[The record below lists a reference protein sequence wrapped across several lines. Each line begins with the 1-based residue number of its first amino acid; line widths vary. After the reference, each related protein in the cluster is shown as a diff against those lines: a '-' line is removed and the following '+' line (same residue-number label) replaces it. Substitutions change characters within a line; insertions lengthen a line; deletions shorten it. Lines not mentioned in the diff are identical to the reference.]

1 MKNLALT
8 IIAVAGISAASFGQ
22 TEKPKLDKT
31 PQHMKT
37 EKSVPKKK
45 ALPPAKKKDAPAK
58 NLKTN

>member
-31 PQHMKT
+31 PQTLKT
-37 EKSVPKKK
+37 EKGQKKTIS
-45 ALPPAKKKDAPAK
+45 AKKGTTVRKEVPVNK
-58 NLKTN
+58 